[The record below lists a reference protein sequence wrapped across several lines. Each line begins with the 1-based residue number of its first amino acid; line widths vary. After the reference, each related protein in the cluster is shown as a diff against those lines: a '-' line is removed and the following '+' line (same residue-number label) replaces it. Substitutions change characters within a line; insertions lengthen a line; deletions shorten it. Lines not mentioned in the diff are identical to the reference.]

1 MKVISDAITTGLVA
15 VLTSG
20 VVSAVV
26 TFALNRWRAEKEFRR
41 TKLEALY
48 LAIHKYVETMTM
60 INLQVRTGRWQPND
74 SDNEK
79 VTEQVDMI
87 NLLIE
92 LYFRPLIPAF
102 ESFKNKQ
109 QDFITTNR
117 RFRTAEEGDLKKEFL
132 SLVDAG
138 KELKQRVLD
147 LARQKRI
154 L

>member
-1 MKVISDAITTGLVA
+1 MANALTTGLVA
-15 VLTSG
+15 VLASG
-20 VVSAVV
+20 VGAGVV
-26 TFALNRWRAEKEFRR
+26 TFALNRWRAEKESRR

-48 LAIHKYVETMTM
+48 LAIHKYVEMM
-60 INLQVRTGRWQPND
+60 NLINLQVRTGRWQPND

-102 ESFKNKQ
+102 DNFKKKQ

-117 RFRTAEEGDLKKEFL
+117 RFRTAGEGDIKKEFL
-132 SLVDAG
+132 SLVDEG

-154 L
+154 I